1 VGGAAEVHVSLVG
14 RKDLAGEIY
23 RQLRRAILDGRLP
36 PGGRLPPTREL
47 AGRLSVSRTTVA
59 VAYDRLGGEGFV
71 TSRVGAGTFVSAAAA
86 GSRDRPRPA
95 GGALRP
101 RPVWDSIAVPTVFDH
116 PAEFDF
122 RPGIPDARLFPY
134 QTWRRLLA
142 QQLRPAA
149 VGGGVYGDPAGH
161 PALRQAIAGH
171 VGLSRGV
178 QTGAGNVVVTNGTQQ
193 AVDLVARVLLEPGD
207 RVAVETPG
215 YGPPR
220 RLLRS
225 LGAEVAAV
233 PVDAEG
239 LVVEAIPP
247 GARLVAVSPS
257 HQFPLGMAMSLPR
270 RMALLAWAERHG
282 GAIVE
287 DDYDSE
293 FRYSGRPIEPL
304 QTLDQHGRVLY
315 VGTFSK
321 TMLPT
326 LRLGFVVVP
335 EPLVEAVR
343 AAKFVADWHTPLPT
357 QAALAGFIDQGYL
370 ARHIRRM
377 RRVYQE
383 RHQLVVGILAD
394 RFSDR
399 LKLVPS
405 STGLHVTATVPGA
418 TPAELEALLER
429 ALAAGVALLPL
440 STWDAGPPS
449 QPGLVLAYGAIPTAR
464 IEEGLRRLRRCFD
477 A

>member
-1 VGGAAEVHVSLVG
+1 VEVHVSLVG
-14 RKDLAGEIY
+14 RKDLTGEIY

-36 PGGRLPPTREL
+36 PGARLPPTREL
-47 AGRLSVSRTTVA
+47 ARRLSVSRTPVRA
-59 VAYDRLGGEGFV
+59 AYDRLTGEGFV
-71 TSRVGAGTFVSAAAA
+71 TARTGAGTFVSEAIA
-86 GSRDRPRPA
+86 GPPGQPRPA

-101 RPVWDSIAVPTVFDH
+101 RPLWKAIAVPRVVEERL
-116 PAEFDF
+116 AEFDF
-122 RPGIPDARLFPY
+122 RPGIPDAGLFPY

-149 VGGGVYGDPAGH
+149 VAGGVYGDPAGQ
-161 PALRQAIAGH
+161 PDLRRAIARH
-171 VGLSRGV
+171 VGVSRGV
-178 QTGAGNVVVTNGTQQ
+178 QTVAGQVVVTNGTQQ

-215 YGPPR
+215 YRPLR
-220 RLLRS
+220 RLLAS
-225 LGAEVAAV
+225 LGAEVVPV

-247 GARLVAVSPS
+247 GVRLVTVTPS

-282 GAIVE
+282 AAIVE

-293 FRYSGRPIEPL
+293 FRYGGRPIEPV

-315 VGTFSK
+315 VGSFSK
-321 TMLPT
+321 TMLAT

-343 AAKFVADWHTPLPT
+343 AAKFVADWHTSLPT
-357 QAALAGFIDQGYL
+357 QAALAGFIDHGYL

-383 RHQLVVGILAD
+383 RHQLIVGVLAD
-394 RFSDR
+394 RFTDR
-399 LKLVPS
+399 VKLIPS
-405 STGLHVTATVPGA
+405 STGLHVTAMVPGV
-418 TPAELEALLER
+418 TQAELTAVLER
-429 ALAAGVALLPL
+429 AWAAGVGVMAL
-440 STWDAGPPS
+440 SRWDAGPPS
-449 QPGLVLAYGAIPTAR
+449 QPGLVLGYGAIPTAR

-477 A
+477 G

>member
-1 VGGAAEVHVSLVG
+1 MGGGA
-14 RKDLAGEIY
+14 
-23 RQLRRAILDGRLP
+23 
-36 PGGRLPPTREL
+36 
-47 AGRLSVSRTTVA
+47 
-59 VAYDRLGGEGFV
+59 
-71 TSRVGAGTFVSAAAA
+71 
-86 GSRDRPRPA
+86 
-95 GGALRP
+95 
-101 RPVWDSIAVPTVFDH
+101 
-116 PAEFDF
+116 
-122 RPGIPDARLFPY
+122 
-134 QTWRRLLA
+134 
-142 QQLRPAA
+142 
-149 VGGGVYGDPAGH
+149 YGDPAGH
-161 PALRQAIAGH
+161 TALRQAIARH

-178 QTGAGNVVVTNGTQQ
+178 QTDAGNVVVTNGTQQ
-193 AVDLVARVLLEPGD
+193 AIDLVARVLLEAGD

-239 LVVEAIPP
+239 LVAEAIPP
-247 GARLVAVSPS
+247 DARLVAVSPS
-257 HQFPLGMAMSLPR
+257 HQFPLGMAISLRR

-282 GAIVE
+282 AAIVE

-326 LRLGFVVVP
+326 LRLGFVAVP
-335 EPLVEAVR
+335 EPLAEAV
-343 AAKFVADWHTPLPT
+343 
-357 QAALAGFIDQGYL
+357 
-370 ARHIRRM
+370 
-377 RRVYQE
+377 RVYQE

-394 RFSDR
+394 RFTDR

-429 ALAAGVALLPL
+429 ASAAGVALMPL

-449 QPGLVLAYGAIPTAR
+449 QPGLVLGYGAIPTAR

>member
-1 VGGAAEVHVSLVG
+1 
-14 RKDLAGEIY
+14 
-23 RQLRRAILDGRLP
+23 
-36 PGGRLPPTREL
+36 
-47 AGRLSVSRTTVA
+47 
-59 VAYDRLGGEGFV
+59 
-71 TSRVGAGTFVSAAAA
+71 
-86 GSRDRPRPA
+86 
-95 GGALRP
+95 
-101 RPVWDSIAVPTVFDH
+101 
-116 PAEFDF
+116 
-122 RPGIPDARLFPY
+122 
-134 QTWRRLLA
+134 
-142 QQLRPAA
+142 
-149 VGGGVYGDPAGH
+149 
-161 PALRQAIAGH
+161 
-171 VGLSRGV
+171 
-178 QTGAGNVVVTNGTQQ
+178 VVTNGTQQ

-247 GARLVAVSPS
+247 GTRLVAVSPS

-326 LRLGFVVVP
+326 LRLGFMVVP

-357 QAALAGFIDQGYL
+357 QAALAGFIAQGYL

-394 RFSDR
+394 RFTDR

-418 TPAELEALLER
+418 TPAEPEALLER
-429 ALAAGVALLPL
+429 ASAAGVALMPL

-449 QPGLVLAYGAIPTAR
+449 QPGLVLGYGAIPTAR